1 MTVITKPTIEVLKN
15 FCSINKS
22 IVIKPGNQIATL
34 SINKNILAIA
44 DVEEQFESQ
53 ISIYDLGVFLGGLSL
68 FDQPKIDTTDS
79 NYVTVSDQRG
89 KSKTRFFYADPD
101 IITQP
106 PEKEITIPSVDVK
119 FRLEAGV
126 LQQLQRAAM
135 VYQLPDLCL
144 YGDGTEMSLC
154 VTDKKNDTS
163 NSYSV
168 QVGASDDEFCYCFKV
183 ENLKL
188 LAGDYNVTIS
198 KQNVALFQGSGIKS
212 VSYTHLTLPTIY
224 SV

>member
-68 FDQPKIDTTDS
+68 FDQPKIDTSDS

-119 FRLEAGV
+119 FRLEAGI

-168 QVGASDDEFCYCFKV
+168 QVGVSDDEFCYCFKV

-198 KQNVALFQGSGIKS
+198 KQNVALFQGSGIK
-212 VSYTHLTLPTIY
+212 YFIALEPNA
-224 SV
+224 

>member
-1 MTVITKPTIEVLKN
+1 MTVISQSTMEVLRN

-22 IVIKPGNQIATL
+22 IVIKPGNQVSTL

-44 DVEEQFESQ
+44 DVEEQFDSQ

-68 FDQPKIDTTDS
+68 FDSPKIDTTQT

-101 IITQP
+101 IITQAP
-106 PEKEITIPSVDVK
+106 DKEIVIPSEDVK
-119 FRLEAGV
+119 FRLDAGH
-126 LQQLQRAAM
+126 LKQLTKAAGI
-135 VYQLPDLCL
+135 YQLPDLCL
-144 YGDGTEMSLC
+144 FSDNGVMNLC

-168 QVGASDDEFCYCFKV
+168 EVGTNDEEFCYCFKV

-198 KQNVALFQGSGIKS
+198 RQNVALFQGDGIK
-212 VSYTHLTLPTIY
+212 YFIALEPNN
-224 SV
+224 

>member
-68 FDQPKIDTTDS
+68 FDQPKIDTTET

-106 PEKEITIPSVDVK
+106 PEKEITIPDEDVK
-119 FRLEAGV
+119 FRLEAST

-144 YGDGTEMSLC
+144 YGDGTDMSLC

-168 QVGASDDEFCYCFKV
+168 QVGSTDNEFCYCFKV

-198 KQNVALFQGSGIKS
+198 KQNVALFQGNGIK
-212 VSYTHLTLPTIY
+212 YFIALEPNA
-224 SV
+224 

>member
-1 MTVITKPTIEVLKN
+1 MTVISKSTIEVLKN

-22 IVIKPGNQIATL
+22 IVIKPGNKVATL

-44 DVEEQFESQ
+44 DVEEQFDTQ

-68 FDQPKIDTTDS
+68 FDSPKIDTTQS

-106 PEKEITIPSVDVK
+106 PEKEISIPSEDVK

-126 LQQLQRAAM
+126 LQQLQRAAS

-144 YGDGTEMSLC
+144 FCSDGTMNLC

-168 QVGASDDEFCYCFKV
+168 EVGSSDDEFCYCFKV

-198 KQNVALFQGSGIKS
+198 KQNVALFQGDGIK
-212 VSYTHLTLPTIY
+212 YFIALEPNN
-224 SV
+224 

>member
-1 MTVITKPTIEVLKN
+1 MTVISKSTVEVLKN

-22 IVIKPGNQIATL
+22 IVIKPGNKVSTL

-44 DVEEQFESQ
+44 DVEESFDTQ

-68 FDQPKIDTTDS
+68 FDSPKIDTSQS
-79 NYVTVSDQRG
+79 NYVTVSDERG

-106 PEKEITIPSVDVK
+106 PEKEITIPSEDVK
-119 FRLEAGV
+119 FRLDASV
-126 LQQLQRAAM
+126 LQQLQRAAS

-144 YGDGTEMSLC
+144 FCSDGTMNLC

-168 QVGASDDEFCYCFKV
+168 EVGESDDEFCYCFKV

-198 KQNVALFQGSGIKS
+198 KQNVALFQGDGIK
-212 VSYTHLTLPTIY
+212 YFIALEPNN
-224 SV
+224 

>member
-68 FDQPKIDTTDS
+68 FDQPKIDTTET

-106 PEKEITIPSVDVK
+106 PEKEITIPDEDVK
-119 FRLEAGV
+119 FRLEAST

-144 YGDGTEMSLC
+144 YGDGAEMSLC

-168 QVGASDDEFCYCFKV
+168 QVGSTDNEFCYCFKV

-198 KQNVALFQGSGIKS
+198 KQNVALFQGNGIK
-212 VSYTHLTLPTIY
+212 YFIALEPNA
-224 SV
+224 

>member
-68 FDQPKIDTTDS
+68 FDQPKIDTSDS

-198 KQNVALFQGSGIKS
+198 KQNVALFQGSGIK
-212 VSYTHLTLPTIY
+212 YFIALEPNA
-224 SV
+224 

>member
-1 MTVITKPTIEVLKN
+1 MTVISKSTIEVLKN

-22 IVIKPGNQIATL
+22 IVIKPGNKVATL

-44 DVEEQFESQ
+44 DVEESFDTQ

-68 FDQPKIDTTDS
+68 FDSPKIDTTQS

-106 PEKEITIPSVDVK
+106 PEKEISIPSEDVK

-126 LQQLQRAAM
+126 LQQLQRAAS

-144 YGDGTEMSLC
+144 FSDEGVMNLC

-168 QVGASDDEFCYCFKV
+168 EVGTSNEEFCYCFKV

-198 KQNVALFQGSGIKS
+198 KQNVALFQGEGIK
-212 VSYTHLTLPTIY
+212 YFIALEPNN
-224 SV
+224 

>member
-1 MTVITKPTIEVLKN
+1 MTVISKSTIEVLKN

-22 IVIKPGNQIATL
+22 IVIKPGNKVATL

-44 DVEEQFESQ
+44 DVEESFDTQ

-68 FDQPKIDTTDS
+68 FDSPKIDTTQT

-101 IITQP
+101 IITQAP
-106 PEKEITIPSVDVK
+106 DKEIVIPSEDVK
-119 FRLEAGV
+119 FRLDAGH
-126 LQQLQRAAM
+126 LKQLTKAAAI
-135 VYQLPDLCL
+135 YQLPDLCL
-144 YGDGTEMSLC
+144 FSDNGVMNLC

-168 QVGASDDEFCYCFKV
+168 EVGTNDEEFCYCFKV

-198 KQNVALFQGSGIKS
+198 KQNVALFQGDGIK
-212 VSYTHLTLPTIY
+212 YFIALEPNN
-224 SV
+224 

>member
-44 DVEEQFESQ
+44 DVEEQFDSQ

-106 PEKEITIPSVDVK
+106 PEKEITIPDEDVK
-119 FRLEAGV
+119 FRLEAST

-168 QVGASDDEFCYCFKV
+168 QVGSTDNEFCYCFKV

-198 KQNVALFQGSGIKS
+198 KQNVALFQGSGIK
-212 VSYTHLTLPTIY
+212 YFIALEPNA
-224 SV
+224 

>member
-1 MTVITKPTIEVLKN
+1 MTIISRPTIEVLKN

-22 IVIKPGNQIATL
+22 IVIKPGNKISTL

-44 DVEEQFESQ
+44 DVEEQFDTQ

-68 FDQPKIDTTDS
+68 FDSPKIDTTQS
-79 NYVTVSDQRG
+79 NYVTVSDQSG
-89 KSKTRFFYADPD
+89 KSKTRYFYADPD

-106 PEKEITIPSVDVK
+106 PEKEINLPSEDVK
-119 FRLEAGV
+119 FRLEAGT
-126 LQQLQRAAM
+126 LQQLQRAAA
-135 VYQLPDLCL
+135 VYQPPDLCL
-144 YGDGTEMSLC
+144 FGDGEKMQLC

-168 QVGASDDEFCYCFKV
+168 EVGETVNDFCFCFKV

-188 LAGDYNVTIS
+188 LAGDYNVSIS
-198 KQNVALFQGSGIKS
+198 KQNVALFQGHGIK
-212 VSYTHLTLPTIY
+212 YFIALEPNN
-224 SV
+224 

>member
-1 MTVITKPTIEVLKN
+1 MTVISKSTIEVLKN

-22 IVIKPGNQIATL
+22 IVIKPGNKVSTL

-44 DVEEQFESQ
+44 DVEESFDTQ

-68 FDQPKIDTTDS
+68 FDSPKIDTTQS

-106 PEKEITIPSVDVK
+106 PEKEISIPSEDVK

-126 LQQLQRAAM
+126 LQQLQRAAS

-144 YGDGTEMSLC
+144 FSDDGTMNLC

-168 QVGASDDEFCYCFKV
+168 EVGTSNEEFCYCFKV

-188 LAGDYNVTIS
+188 LAGDYNGLSAS
-198 KQNVALFQGSGIKS
+198 KTSLF
-212 VSYTHLTLPTIY
+212 L
-224 SV
+224 

>member
-1 MTVITKPTIEVLKN
+1 MTVISQSTMEVLRN

-22 IVIKPGNQIATL
+22 IVIKPGNQVSTL

-44 DVEEQFESQ
+44 DVEEQFDSQ

-68 FDQPKIDTTDS
+68 FDSPKIDTTQT

-101 IITQP
+101 IITQA
-106 PEKEITIPSVDVK
+106 PEKEIVIPSEDVK
-119 FRLEAGV
+119 FRLDAGH
-126 LQQLQRAAM
+126 LRQLTKAAAI
-135 VYQLPDLCL
+135 YQLPDLCL
-144 YGDGTEMSLC
+144 FSDDGVMNLC

-168 QVGASDDEFCYCFKV
+168 EVGTNDEEFCYCFKV

-198 KQNVALFQGSGIKS
+198 KQNVALFQGDGIK
-212 VSYTHLTLPTIY
+212 YFIALEPNN
-224 SV
+224 

>member
-1 MTVITKPTIEVLKN
+1 MTVISKPTIEVLKN

-22 IVIKPGNQIATL
+22 IVIKPGNKISTL
-34 SINKNILAIA
+34 SINKNILAVA
-44 DVEEQFESQ
+44 DVEETFDSQ

-68 FDQPKIDTTDS
+68 FDSPKIDTTQS

-89 KSKTRFFYADPD
+89 KSKTRYFYADPD

-106 PEKEITIPSVDVK
+106 PEREIELPSNDVS
-119 FRLEAGV
+119 FRLESNV

-144 YGDGTEMSLC
+144 HGNGQSMELC

-168 QVGASDDEFCYCFKV
+168 DVGETDEEFCFCFKV

-188 LAGDYNVTIS
+188 LAGDYDVSLS
-198 KQNVALFQGSGIKS
+198 KTNVAQFQGAGIK
-212 VSYTHLTLPTIY
+212 YLIALEPNT
-224 SV
+224 

>member
-22 IVIKPGNQIATL
+22 IVIKPCNQIATL

-89 KSKTRFFYADPD
+89 KSKTRFF
-101 IITQP
+101 
-106 PEKEITIPSVDVK
+106 
-119 FRLEAGV
+119 
-126 LQQLQRAAM
+126 
-135 VYQLPDLCL
+135 
-144 YGDGTEMSLC
+144 
-154 VTDKKNDTS
+154 
-163 NSYSV
+163 
-168 QVGASDDEFCYCFKV
+168 
-183 ENLKL
+183 
-188 LAGDYNVTIS
+188 
-198 KQNVALFQGSGIKS
+198 
-212 VSYTHLTLPTIY
+212 
-224 SV
+224 

>member
-44 DVEEQFESQ
+44 DVEEQFDSQ

-68 FDQPKIDTTDS
+68 FDQPKIDTS
-79 NYVTVSDQRG
+79 KNNYLTVSDTSGR
-89 KSKTRFFYADPD
+89 SKTRFFYADPD
-101 IITQP
+101 VITQP
-106 PEKEITIPSVDVK
+106 PEKEITLPSIDVDFK
-119 FRLEAGV
+119 LDSNV
-126 LQQLQRAAM
+126 LSQLQRAAS

-144 YGDGTEMSLC
+144 YGDGTDIQLR
-154 VTDKKNDTS
+154 VTDKKNDSS
-163 NSYSV
+163 NSFSV
-168 QVGASDDEFCYCFKV
+168 SVGSTTDEFCYCFKV

-188 LAGDYNVTIS
+188 LPGSYQVSVS
-198 KQNVALFQGSGIKS
+198 KTNVALFQGDGIK
-212 VSYTHLTLPTIY
+212 YFIALEPNT
-224 SV
+224 

>member
-1 MTVITKPTIEVLKN
+1 MTVISKSTIEVLKN

-22 IVIKPGNQIATL
+22 IVIKPGNKVSTL

-44 DVEEQFESQ
+44 DVEESFDSQ

-68 FDQPKIDTTDS
+68 FDSPKIDTTQS

-106 PEKEITIPSVDVK
+106 PEKEINIPSEDVK
-119 FRLEAGV
+119 FRLDAGV
-126 LQQLQRAAM
+126 LQQLQRAAS

-144 YGDGTEMSLC
+144 FSDAGVMNLC

-168 QVGASDDEFCYCFKV
+168 EVGESEDEFCYCFKV

-198 KQNVALFQGSGIKS
+198 KQNVALFQGDGIK
-212 VSYTHLTLPTIY
+212 YFIALEPNN
-224 SV
+224 

>member
-68 FDQPKIDTTDS
+68 FDQPKIDTTQT

-119 FRLEAGV
+119 FRLEAGI

-168 QVGASDDEFCYCFKV
+168 QVGVSDDEFCYCFKV

-198 KQNVALFQGSGIKS
+198 KQNVALFQGSGIK
-212 VSYTHLTLPTIY
+212 YFIALEPNA
-224 SV
+224 

>member
-44 DVEEQFESQ
+44 DDEEQFESQ

-119 FRLEAGV
+119 FRLEAGI

-198 KQNVALFQGSGIKS
+198 KQNVALFQGSGIK
-212 VSYTHLTLPTIY
+212 YFIALEPNA
-224 SV
+224 